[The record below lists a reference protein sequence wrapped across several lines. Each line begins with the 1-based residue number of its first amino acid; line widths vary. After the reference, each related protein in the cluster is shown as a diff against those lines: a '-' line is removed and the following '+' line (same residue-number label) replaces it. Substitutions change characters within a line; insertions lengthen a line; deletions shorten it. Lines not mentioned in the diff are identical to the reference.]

1 MKKVGIIGCGWLG
14 FRIAKILSEKFLIYT
29 TTTTTEGSE
38 RLRAAGYHP
47 TVVNFSDHQLPG
59 QSSKWELIDDIDA
72 LIITIPISEK
82 NCDASSLYNRIQ
94 NLASFIGDFKG
105 QMFLMNSTG
114 VYPDVEKE
122 YSEEDLSID
131 NVSGERMMKNRY
143 QQVNILRL
151 AGLMGDGRLL
161 SKYNVSNLD
170 AVVNHVHYLDIA
182 AIIMK
187 MMELGLEGKLY
198 NVVAP
203 LHPTKA
209 AVINAQK
216 NIPYSEEGLP
226 EGRRISSAKLI
237 SELGFVFKYPDPRYF
252 HLTDGFEPGAGGNK

>member
-14 FRIAKILSEKFLIYT
+14 SRIAKMLSEKFLIYT

-38 RLRAAGYHP
+38 RLRAAGYQS
-47 TVVNFSDHQLPG
+47 TVVNFMDYQLPG
-59 QSSKWELIDDIDA
+59 QFPEWQLIDDIDI
-72 LIITIPISEK
+72 LIITVPISEK
-82 NCDASSLYNRIQ
+82 SCDINSLYNRIQ
-94 NLASFIGDFKG
+94 NLASFIGNFKG

-114 VYPDVEKE
+114 VYPDIEKE

-131 NVSGERMMKNRY
+131 SVSGERMMKSRY
-143 QQVNILRL
+143 PQVNILRL

-161 SKYNVSNLD
+161 SKYNVANLD
-170 AVVNHVHYLDIA
+170 AVVNHVHYLDIG
-182 AIIMK
+182 AILMK
-187 MMELGLEGKLY
+187 MMEQGSEGKLY

-209 AVINAQK
+209 EVINSQK
-216 NIPYSEEGLP
+216 NIPYSEEHLT

-237 SELGFVFKYPDPRYF
+237 SELGFVFRYPDPRYF
-252 HLTDGFEPGAGGNK
+252 HLIGGFEQGAG